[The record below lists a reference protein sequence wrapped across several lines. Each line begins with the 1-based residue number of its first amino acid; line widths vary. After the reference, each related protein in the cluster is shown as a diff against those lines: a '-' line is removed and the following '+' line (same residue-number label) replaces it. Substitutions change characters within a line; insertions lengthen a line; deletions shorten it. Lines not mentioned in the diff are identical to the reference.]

1 MLAKQTLTFL
11 KELGENNTRDWFNE
25 NRKRYEIAKKDF
37 EQLTSRLIQEVTLL
51 QELGNTQ
58 PKDCI
63 FRINRDIRFSK
74 NKAPYKQW
82 LSAAIGPGGRHSGRV
97 DYYLH
102 VQPGG
107 ETFLGAGMWSPTPA
121 QLAKF
126 RQEVDYNASE
136 LKAIINNEEFR
147 DFFPE
152 IHGQVMKTSP
162 KGFDKNHPE
171 IELLRRKELFF
182 SHRFTDKEVLSDTFV
197 PHIMRGIVL
206 IKPYCDFLN
215 YIFHDETEESQE

>member
-1 MLAKQTLTFL
+1 MLAKETFTFL
-11 KELGENNTRDWFNE
+11 EELAQNNNRDWFNE
-25 NRKRYEIAKKDF
+25 HRKRYEKAKKDI
-37 EQLTSRLIQEVTLL
+37 ENLTSQLIKEVSQF
-51 QELGNTQ
+51 QELGNTK

-82 LSAAIGPGGRHSGRV
+82 LSMAIGPGGRHSGRI
-97 DYYLH
+97 DYYLQL
-102 VQPGG
+102 QPGN
-107 ETFLGAGMWSPTPA
+107 ESFLGAGMWSPTPT
-121 QLAKF
+121 QLSKY

-136 LKAIINNEEFR
+136 LKSIIHNDEFR
-147 DFFPE
+147 AFFPE
-152 IHGQVMKTSP
+152 IYGGVMKTSP

-182 SHRFTDKEVLSDTFV
+182 SHRFTDKVVVSDKFV
-197 PHIMRGIVL
+197 PEIMKGIVL

-215 YIFHDETEESQE
+215 YIFHDETEETQD